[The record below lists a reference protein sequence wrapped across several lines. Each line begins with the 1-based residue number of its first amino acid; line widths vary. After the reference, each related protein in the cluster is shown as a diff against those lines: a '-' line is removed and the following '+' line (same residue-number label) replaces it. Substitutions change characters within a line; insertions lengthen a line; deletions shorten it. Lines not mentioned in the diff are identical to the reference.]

1 MEYLDNIRKN
11 RKVKEIEIIKV
22 KIIKLIIKI
31 MKNFLE
37 FEIDVGEL
45 KDREIKIRNERKQL
59 FTKPVNISVDTD
71 KSGEKQMMKWR
82 AFAGNIWHN

>member
-37 FEIDVGEL
+37 FERDVGEL

-59 FTKPVNISVDTD
+59 FTKPINISVDTD
-71 KSGEKQMMKWR
+71 KSDEKQMMKWR

>member
-45 KDREIKIRNERKQL
+45 KDREIKIRNERK
-59 FTKPVNISVDTD
+59 
-71 KSGEKQMMKWR
+71 
-82 AFAGNIWHN
+82 

>member
-1 MEYLDNIRKN
+1 MDHLRHPKYKSKHTEMEYLDNIRKN

-45 KDREIKIRNERKQL
+45 KDREIKIRNERK
-59 FTKPVNISVDTD
+59 
-71 KSGEKQMMKWR
+71 
-82 AFAGNIWHN
+82 